1 MPDNKY
7 QKQAGLLLR
16 ILPYVMRE
24 DVFVLKGGTAINFF
38 WRDYLRLSVD
48 IDLTYLKIQD
58 RDLSLLDISDRLAS
72 IEGRI
77 QRTFPGVITTQK
89 QDTMNRLI
97 YGLIIQN
104 KEAIVK
110 IEVNTVI
117 RGAVYPPSK
126 KKLCAKAEEL
136 YELTLSAKTLSFED
150 LYGGK
155 ICAALDRQHPR
166 DLFDIK
172 ILLDNEGLT
181 DKIVKAFIFYLIS
194 HNRPMIEVLNPGL
207 QNIEQVYDNEFKG
220 MTSNEIS
227 LETLLNVRSTLIQ
240 KIKTLLTD
248 EQKAFLLSFKNM
260 KPEWELSAIEGLERY
275 PSVRWKLIN
284 LKRMDKMKHQM
295 AYDKLKEYL
304 LE

>member
-1 MPDNKY
+1 MPDNIY

-38 WRDYLRLSVD
+38 WRDYPRLSVD

-58 RDLSLLDISDRLAS
+58 RDLSLLDISDRIAS

-77 QRTFPGVITTQK
+77 QRIFPGVHTTKK
-89 QDTMNRLI
+89 QDTKNRLI
-97 YGLIIQN
+97 YGLIVN
-104 KEAIVK
+104 YKEAIVK

-117 RGAVYPPSK
+117 RGAVYPPGK

-136 YELTLSAKTLSFED
+136 FELTLSANTLSFED

-248 EQKAFLLSFKNM
+248 KQKAFVLSFKNM

-284 LKRMDKMKHQM
+284 LERMDRRKHQM
-295 AYDKLKEYL
+295 VYDKLKEYL

>member
-1 MPDNKY
+1 
-7 QKQAGLLLR
+7 
-16 ILPYVMRE
+16 
-24 DVFVLKGGTAINFF
+24 
-38 WRDYLRLSVD
+38 
-48 IDLTYLKIQD
+48 
-58 RDLSLLDISDRLAS
+58 
-72 IEGRI
+72 
-77 QRTFPGVITTQK
+77 
-89 QDTMNRLI
+89 MNRLI
-97 YGLIIQN
+97 FGLIVN
-104 KEAIVK
+104 HKEAIVK
-110 IEVNTVI
+110 IEANTVI
-117 RGAVYPPSK
+117 RGAVYPPGK

-136 YELTLSAKTLSFED
+136 FELTLSANTLSFED

-240 KIKTLLTD
+240 KIKTWLTD
-248 EQKAFLLSFKNM
+248 DQKAFVLSFKNM
-260 KPEWELSAIEGLERY
+260 KPEWELSAIDGLERY

-284 LKRMDKMKHQM
+284 LERMDRRKHQI